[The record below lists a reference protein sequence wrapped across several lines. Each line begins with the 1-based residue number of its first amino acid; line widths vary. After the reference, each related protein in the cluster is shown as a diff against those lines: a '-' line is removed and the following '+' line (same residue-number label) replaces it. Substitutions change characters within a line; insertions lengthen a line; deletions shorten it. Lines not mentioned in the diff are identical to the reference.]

1 MELRAV
7 AGAAERALLH
17 GFATING
24 SVRSGTDVKGV
35 VHVIVELV
43 GVSGILLTR
52 RQDLASLQRATT
64 LTRGAARKKSKEDLP
79 GQIFLP
85 VYLRDVP
92 AGPPRAL
99 DPAPAA
105 DGQK

>member
-7 AGAAERALLH
+7 AGSAERTLLH
-17 GFATING
+17 GFATIDG
-24 SVRSGTDVKGV
+24 SVRGGTDVKGV

-43 GVSGILLTR
+43 GVSGILLTS
-52 RQDLASLQRATT
+52 RQDLASLQKATT
-64 LTRGAARKKSKEDLP
+64 LTRGAAKKQSKRGLP
-79 GQIFLP
+79 QQIFLP
-85 VYLRDVP
+85 MHLTDIP
-92 AGPPRAL
+92 AGPPQAS